1 MNYDLI
7 SSLRVEELKTYLKE
21 RGLKTSGRRVELVAR
36 VFAASENNVP
46 VVKSAVEI
54 EADLK
59 QEYTKKLDIDGY
71 GIPDPFSRGRRREI
85 SMANGFIDG
94 YIFIPHVPSK

>member
-54 EADLK
+54 ETDVI
-59 QEYTKKLDIDGY
+59 QEYIKKLDIDGH
-71 GIPDPFSRGRRREI
+71 GIPDPFSLEEG
-85 SMANGFIDG
+85 
-94 YIFIPHVPSK
+94 